1 MGYLKRG
8 WMAKWKTIVR
18 WCLLFP
24 NSTFLMMCWQSL
36 YHVCSWSWFFMAA
49 QSPQWIL
56 LLLCCQVLLW
66 QSKLVPWV
74 SQACQGDEFVRA
86 TTFRD
91 VCLCRPPHAL
101 SLPLLLLSPR
111 LTLCLAPDRIP
122 GVSIMLILSR
132 TWLGIWAHW
141 NLFLFYRQTREK
153 SDKRLM
159 SSHRSAVFEALFAYK
174 ERIWSAWKMVNSYQR
189 SQCDLRGRL
198 ETTLST
204 PPNPSC
210 WRPLCTSWPLVAVG
224 FLRENDHYCQNQTIR
239 PANDVWLRTTTPLPV
254 VYELNEPTGSE
265 NRKSRQEE
273 RRNYVREHTLQRD
286 SAGKLA
292 PETSHRSPRNSG
304 TVSSY
309 HVGAACPRFQQL
321 TELYCKTFDFF
332 LGLHQW
338 KIVHRN
344 LAARTVNRAEER
356 TWMFLLQVP

>member
-1 MGYLKRG
+1 MWSKRQIG
-8 WMAKWKTIVR
+8 
-18 WCLLFP
+18 
-24 NSTFLMMCWQSL
+24 N
-36 YHVCSWSWFFMAA
+36 Y
-49 QSPQWIL
+49 
-56 LLLCCQVLLW
+56 
-66 QSKLVPWV
+66 
-74 SQACQGDEFVRA
+74 
-86 TTFRD
+86 
-91 VCLCRPPHAL
+91 
-101 SLPLLLLSPR
+101 PLH
-111 LTLCLAPDRIP
+111 T
-122 GVSIMLILSR
+122 
-132 TWLGIWAHW
+132 
-141 NLFLFYRQTREK
+141 
-153 SDKRLM
+153 
-159 SSHRSAVFEALFAYK
+159 
-174 ERIWSAWKMVNSYQR
+174 
-189 SQCDLRGRL
+189 
-198 ETTLST
+198 
-204 PPNPSC
+204 PNPSC

-309 HVGAACPRFQQL
+309 HVGAACPCFQQL

-356 TWMFLLQVP
+356 TWMFL